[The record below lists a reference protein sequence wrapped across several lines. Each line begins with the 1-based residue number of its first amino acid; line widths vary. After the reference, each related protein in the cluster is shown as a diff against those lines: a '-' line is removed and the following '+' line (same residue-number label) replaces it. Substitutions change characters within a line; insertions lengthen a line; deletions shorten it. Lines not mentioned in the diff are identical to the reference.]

1 MKLSEIYSNL
11 HRTSFWI
18 CLIISILL
26 IVTAFFVPPT
36 AVVDGSVIA
45 AVGEIFAFAALGQ
58 VAAAIERGRN
68 VKVSKGNVSMSVGDD
83 DEVQDSGG
91 REEGL

>member
-83 DEVQDSGG
+83 NDDNNIET
-91 REEGL
+91 ETP